1 MANQRL
7 SIPSGMQDTLPGEC
21 ARKRGLERELR
32 ELFRLHGY
40 QEVETPILEYY
51 DALDDATWG
60 YRPEHLWKT
69 FDGKGHILAVRP
81 DSTIPAVRLAAGRLA
96 NAPLPL
102 RLCYVQPATKFRYDT
117 LSMLCEETQC
127 GVELM
132 GEGGAQADAECIALA
147 IEALKSTGLRD
158 FQVELGQAGFFAGFM
173 QEAGLDESQCAAV
186 RELTEQKNALGIQL
200 YLDTLSVRPGVA
212 ARLRRLPMLYGGP
225 EILDEAEALTAYP
238 PCREAVRNLRD
249 ILTLLD
255 AYGCANC
262 VSVDLGMTH
271 QANYYSGVIFRGM
284 TAELGQPL
292 LSGGR
297 YDGLPA
303 RYGRSVPAT
312 GFALSM
318 KLLMI
323 ALERQGAAFPAP
335 VPEALLAFDPACLAQ
350 AIAWAEARRAEGCG
364 VAMLYGATREELD
377 RRVQAGQALRGVYI
391 GPDGLEESEAT
402 GSWKP

>member
-1 MANQRL
+1 MADRRL
-7 SIPSGMQDTLPGEC
+7 QIPSGMQDTLPGEC
-21 ARKRGLERELR
+21 ARKRSLEQEIRR
-32 ELFRLHGY
+32 LFASHGY
-40 QEVETPILEYY
+40 QEIETPILEYY

-69 FDGKGHILAVRP
+69 FDGKGRILAVRP
-81 DSTIPAVRLAAGRLA
+81 DSTIPAVRLAAGRLGDS
-96 NAPLPL
+96 PLPL

-132 GEGGAQADAECIALA
+132 GEGSAQADAECIALA
-147 IEALKSTGLRD
+147 IEALRLAGLRD

-173 QEAGLDESQCAAV
+173 QEAGLDDRQCAAV

-200 YLDTLSVRPGVA
+200 YLEKLAVSADVA
-212 ARLRRLPMLYGGP
+212 QRLQRLPMLYGGP
-225 EILDEAEALTAYP
+225 EVLDEAEALTAHP
-238 PCREAVRNLRD
+238 LCRAAVKNLRD
-249 ILTLLD
+249 ILSLLE
-255 AYGCANC
+255 AYGCADC

-271 QANYYSGVIFRGM
+271 EANYYSGMIFRGM

-297 YDGLPA
+297 YDDLPA
-303 RYGRSVPAT
+303 RYGREIPAT

-323 ALERQGAAFPAP
+323 ALERQGAAFTVP
-335 VPEALLAFDPACLAQ
+335 VPDVLLAFDPVCLKRAIDWAQ
-350 AIAWAEARRAEGCG
+350 EQRASGRS
-364 VAMLYGATREELD
+364 VAMLYGAGEAELRERLA
-377 RRVQAGQALRGVYI
+377 AGLAHSAVFI
-391 GPDGLEESEAT
+391 GPDGVRRCE
-402 GSWKP
+402 GG